1 MKNENLRLSIYILFD
16 LALSFTVLFGCG
28 GDDTSIDHTIII
40 HPVAMLPL
48 RFRRDARRNRK
59 GTVATG

>member
-1 MKNENLRLSIYILFD
+1 MKNENLRLSIYILFT

-40 HPVAMLPL
+40 DPSTC
-48 RFRRDARRNRK
+48 RDCPF
-59 GTVATG
+59 TVSASISPKP